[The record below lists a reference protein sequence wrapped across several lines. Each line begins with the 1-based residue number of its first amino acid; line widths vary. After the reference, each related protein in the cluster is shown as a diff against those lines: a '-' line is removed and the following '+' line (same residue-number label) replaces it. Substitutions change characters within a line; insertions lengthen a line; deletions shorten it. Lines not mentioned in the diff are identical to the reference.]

1 MVGLRGPRQPG
12 PGLSRHLHA
21 VSASQRA
28 PCQTVQGFRTE
39 GASGLSALLSLER
52 SPESKKAP
60 EPARP
65 QRPCFCGGQQPP
77 WLPPPRKAIFM
88 KKGGLDRR
96 QDETTPSMQRPHIF
110 PDLCTAV
117 FQFTGFQIPVISSDK
132 LLDHKEIKREPTSG
146 WRLTI
151 GG

>member
-39 GASGLSALLSLER
+39 GASGPSALLSLEG

-88 KKGGLDRR
+88 RR
-96 QDETTPSMQRPHIF
+96 VGWTDGRMRQPPVCR
-110 PDLCTAV
+110 DLIS
-117 FQFTGFQIPVISSDK
+117 FQTYAPLSSSLQGFKSLWF
-132 LLDHKEIKREPTSG
+132 LLINS
-146 WRLTI
+146 
-151 GG
+151 